1 MNFKF
6 NQDDPLLEGTIS
18 VEQYKDLPLLFLFFR
33 NKALQIKQVRLLFK
47 NLSKSKISGSNNDVL
62 ILQVFKLPKEF

>member
-33 NKALQIKQVRLLFK
+33 NKVLQIKQVRLLFK
-47 NLSKSKISGSNNDVL
+47 NLSKSKISGSQNDVL
-62 ILQVFKLPKEF
+62 ILQIFKLPKEF